1 MLRLVQQQGISS
13 LAPLVDNLDQLA
25 RLETLVEASK
35 PVPPKISGRLTP
47 AIGY

>member
-1 MLRLVQQQGISS
+1 VQQQGISS

-25 RLETLVEASK
+25 RLEALVEASK